1 MNFLAMMPRLG
12 EKYEGI
18 KIEVTSKPIAEYQND
33 EYFELDLPVAPAIMV
48 GDEIVVEGSN
58 TSQDKVE
65 AVICRYLGLP
75 EPAPEKKGIMG
86 RLYTRK

>member
-1 MNFLAMMPRLG
+1 
-12 EKYEGI
+12 
-18 KIEVTSKPIAEYQND
+18 
-33 EYFELDLPVAPAIMV
+33 MV